1 MEKKPLSHILAGV
14 IIGAIMIVYSM
25 FLQLADLSTNKPLS
39 YLSYVIIIGL
49 LVLFILQFG
58 KANDNSKTF
67 GQLFSY
73 GFKAAAVSAIISIA
87 FMAVFFVIF
96 PEYQEKIWDSA
107 RTEMAKNPQ
116 LNEAQIEQG
125 VEIGKKF
132 FWIFLIGGG
141 IFMTM
146 LIGAIGSLI
155 GAGVAKKNP
164 PSPFQ
169 QS

>member
-1 MEKKPLSHILAGV
+1 MEKKPLSHIVAGV
-14 IIGAIMIVYSM
+14 IIGAVMIVYSM
-25 FLQLADLSTNKPLS
+25 FLQLADLSNNKPLA
-39 YLSYVIIIGL
+39 YLSYVITIAM
-49 LVLFILQFG
+49 LVFFILQFG
-58 KANDNSKTF
+58 KANNNDKTF

-73 GFKAAAVSAIISIA
+73 GFKASAVSAIISIA
-87 FMAVFFVIF
+87 FMAIFFIVF
-96 PEYQEKIWDSA
+96 PEYQEKIWDNA

-116 LNEAQIEQG
+116 ITEAQIEQG

-132 FWIFLIGGG
+132 FWIFLIAGG
-141 IFMTM
+141 IFITM

-169 QS
+169 QA